1 MTSEQ
6 AEATVPAGERYPA
19 LDELTIRV
27 FRALYREFDLHT
39 VAGTHVAV
47 PKGTPWFYG
56 VSLGSIARQISE
68 HEPRDDVT
76 QTRRAGTSED
86 GTPRP

>member
-6 AEATVPAGERYPA
+6 AGATVPAGERHPA
-19 LDELTIRV
+19 HDELTIRV

-39 VAGTHVAV
+39 VAGTHIAV
-47 PKGTPWFYG
+47 PKGTPLFSD

-68 HEPRDDVT
+68 HEPKDGAT
-76 QTRRAGTSED
+76 QTRRTGTSED

>member
-6 AEATVPAGERYPA
+6 AEATVPAGERRPA
-19 LDELTIRV
+19 RDELTIRV

-39 VAGTHVAV
+39 VAGTPRRRPERHPLVLRRQLGQHRPADQRARARDGVA
-47 PKGTPWFYG
+47 
-56 VSLGSIARQISE
+56 
-68 HEPRDDVT
+68 
-76 QTRRAGTSED
+76 QTKQAGTSED

>member
-6 AEATVPAGERYPA
+6 AEATVPAGERRPA
-19 LDELTIRV
+19 RDELTIRV

-47 PKGTPWFYG
+47 PKGTPWFCG

-68 HEPRDDVT
+68 HEPGTASPNQAGGDV
-76 QTRRAGTSED
+76 
-86 GTPRP
+86 